1 MKDSIIKIG
10 YVSVLN
16 FVNLGLGL
24 ILFLSLAQRLSIED
38 FGIYALLTLLLVS
51 LSKIIDFGSNS
62 TFVSEF
68 ISKGKHSLNEVISFK
83 IISFFVVSLISV
95 LILVYVNKITDFSI
109 IFTFILGLF
118 FYGINYSLFG
128 LFQKDEE
135 FFKASLLNFLPALVK
150 AIFGGLFIFG
160 FLIPDYT
167 LGFQV
172 FSLSMAASA
181 LFLNFKIKEIKTFK
195 FTFSIRTFF
204 KKFYL
209 AGISQAINESWS
221 TISNQILAILRTLV
235 DLGSFSLASKLSNVF
250 SLISYSIYTVIL
262 TTNAKRRKYLI
273 SYNLTE
279 SLILG
284 IFLIIIATIGSFV
297 APIFFKV
304 FFGNKFDDSIII
316 FTILLFSQAFASIHK
331 FLDNFFFIEEKSQTL
346 LKFTTIKLLL
356 FIILSVLLTNTYGII
371 GLAVADLVVSL
382 TITIFTFVYILNF
395 RKTHFNIK

>member
-1 MKDSIIKIG
+1 MKESILKIG
-10 YVSVLN
+10 YVSILN
-16 FVNLGLGL
+16 FINLGLGL
-24 ILFLSLAQRLSIED
+24 ILFLSLAQKLSIED

-62 TFVSEF
+62 TFVSDF

-83 IISFFVVSLISV
+83 IISFVMVSLIS
-95 LILVYVNKITDFSI
+95 LIILIYVNNITNISLLI
-109 IFTFILGLF
+109 SFILGLF

-135 FFKASLLNFLPALVK
+135 FFKASMLNFFPALVK
-150 AIFGGLFIFG
+150 AIFGGLFVTG
-160 FLIPDYT
+160 FIQPDYI

-172 FSLSMAASA
+172 FALSMAASA
-181 LFLNFKIKEIKTFK
+181 IFLKFKIKEIKTFK
-195 FTFSIRTFF
+195 FTFSIKTFF

-209 AGISQAINESWS
+209 AGVSQAINESWS
-221 TISNQILAILRTLV
+221 TISNQILALLRTLV

-262 TTNAKRRKYLI
+262 TTNAKRRKFLI

-284 IFLIIIATIGSFV
+284 IFLIIIATIGSFI

-346 LKFTTIKLLL
+346 LKFTIIKLLL

>member
-1 MKDSIIKIG
+1 MKDSILKIG
-10 YVSVLN
+10 YVSILN
-16 FVNLGLGL
+16 FINLGLGL
-24 ILFLSLAQRLSIED
+24 VLFLSLAQRLTIED

-83 IISFFVVSLISV
+83 IISFLVVSIVSV
-95 LILVYVNKITDFSI
+95 LILVFVNKIYDLTI
-109 IFTFILGLF
+109 ILTFILGLF

-135 FFKASLLNFLPALVK
+135 FFKASMLNFFPAIVK
-150 AIFGGLFIFG
+150 AIFGGLFVLG
-160 FLIPDYT
+160 FIVPDYT

-172 FSLSMAASA
+172 FSISMAASA
-181 LFLNFKIKEIKTFK
+181 IFLKFKIKEIKTFK
-195 FTFSIRTFF
+195 FTFSIKTFF

-209 AGISQAINESWS
+209 AGISQAVNESWS
-221 TISNQILAILRTLV
+221 TISNQILALLRTLV

-262 TTNAKRRKYLI
+262 TTNAKRRKFLI

-284 IFLIIIATIGSFV
+284 IFLIIIATIGSFI
-297 APIFFKV
+297 APVFFKI

-346 LKFTTIKLLL
+346 LKFTSIKLFL

>member
-95 LILVYVNKITDFSI
+95 LILVYVNKISDLSI

-160 FLIPDYT
+160 FLVPDYT

-181 LFLNFKIKEIKTFK
+181 LFLKFKIKEIKTFK

-316 FTILLFSQAFASIHK
+316 FTILLFSQALASIHK